1 MYMIGIK
8 NRNNNCFISS
18 ALQIL
23 LNLDCLEN
31 LPGDDQLGGYLY
43 FYLDLVR
50 NYRSRSNNDVSLDLG
65 RFYDFLVDE
74 GMVKRNQQGDC
85 HEFLLLFIDR
95 VSRSMRAK
103 YHNTVKVKAHGCV
116 TLEDFFEGTIQ
127 KIVVCDRCQKKN
139 ISRERFSSLPLEQSI
154 ESSLEMFCQAT
165 HIDGYQCES
174 CYLDTGATIYIKI
187 TRMPVVLSFHV
198 NVKQPRTIRL
208 STLYKINTDNYSLY
222 ATVHHQGTHQG
233 GHYYCRIIKN
243 GIIYDIND
251 QHVIKAPLSSEHM
264 LCASDIVSIFYVK

>member
-116 TLEDFFEGTIQ
+116 TLED
-127 KIVVCDRCQKKN
+127 C
-139 ISRERFSSLPLEQSI
+139 
-154 ESSLEMFCQAT
+154 
-165 HIDGYQCES
+165 
-174 CYLDTGATIYIKI
+174 
-187 TRMPVVLSFHV
+187 
-198 NVKQPRTIRL
+198 
-208 STLYKINTDNYSLY
+208 
-222 ATVHHQGTHQG
+222 
-233 GHYYCRIIKN
+233 
-243 GIIYDIND
+243 
-251 QHVIKAPLSSEHM
+251 
-264 LCASDIVSIFYVK
+264 